1 MEATVVPE
9 QDPVDGLRE
18 FGAYDQPDAVVAGGD
33 VGGSAEV
40 EVIGDAGS
48 AEMPSRP
55 INI

>member
-1 MEATVVPE
+1 LEATVVPE

-40 EVIGDAGS
+40 
-48 AEMPSRP
+48 
-55 INI
+55 